1 MLLKV
6 KEKGKLGGGDQ
17 ILGVLKFFKSSL
29 MTKLSM
35 CSIQF
40 LLLLYHFLCVYA
52 NVILWSN
59 SGSFLPDILP
69 PFSLNP
75 GFHTEA
81 SWIQKQSCMQSCIY
95 VNPTSTE
102 CSALWME
109 NAHQFSQ
116 GLGVL
121 CKFYYGPL
129 RWEYVAVFGSFACLF
144 LYSGITVNYCTV
156 NKAVTVV

>member
-17 ILGVLKFFKSSL
+17 ILGVLKFFKSAL

-95 VNPTSTE
+95 VNPTQHFGWKMHTSSPKGSVYYASSIMGPWDE
-102 CSALWME
+102 NMLLSLVALLVFFYIQALQWTI
-109 NAHQFSQ
+109 
-116 GLGVL
+116 VL
-121 CKFYYGPL
+121 
-129 RWEYVAVFGSFACLF
+129 
-144 LYSGITVNYCTV
+144 
-156 NKAVTVV
+156 